1 MASRWRRVDGVLAV
15 DKPAGPSST
24 TVLQHL
30 RRLYQAEKAGHGG
43 TLDPA
48 ASGLLVVLFGEA
60 AKFSQWQLGGGKTYT
75 GVIRLGVTTT
85 TDDAQGE
92 VLHRQAAS
100 VDGIDLAA
108 LAARFTGTLRQRPP
122 AFSALKREGRP
133 LYEYAR
139 AGETVEIAEREVR
152 ISRLKLTPGGQERL
166 AFEVDCGG
174 GTYIRSLARDIGEA
188 LGCGAH
194 LESLRRTRAGGVGVD
209 EAVQVAQV
217 EATDDAG
224 RASLL
229 LPPDRLLA
237 GLPALVLAE
246 EEALALSAGRRVPA
260 PGGATLGISRTYG
273 PGARFLGV
281 AEVTDTGLL
290 VARRLMAAP
299 ASGTPR

>member
-75 GVIRLGVTTT
+75 GVIRLGTTTT

-92 VLHRQAAS
+92 VMNRAAVS
-100 VDGIDLAA
+100 LEGVDLMA
-108 LAARFTGTLRQRPP
+108 LAARFTGSLRQRPP
-122 AFSALKREGRP
+122 AFSALKRDGRP
-133 LYEYAR
+133 LYAYAR
-139 AGETVEIAEREVR
+139 AGQAVEIDEREVT
-152 ISRLKLTPGGQERL
+152 IDRLQLNADGTSAL

-194 LESLRRTRAGGVGVD
+194 LESLRRTRSAGIAVNDAVPVATVEAAD
-209 EAVQVAQV
+209 EAA
-217 EATDDAG
+217 

-229 LPPDRLLA
+229 LPPDRLLSA
-237 GLPALVLAE
+237 LPPLQLPADLA
-246 EEALALSAGRRVPA
+246 ADLSAGRRVLA
-260 PGGATLGISRTYG
+260 PGGARLGISRTYG
-273 PGARFLGV
+273 PDERFLGV
-281 AEVTDTGLL
+281 AEVTVDGFL
-290 VARRLMAAP
+290 VARRLMASTGSAT
-299 ASGTPR
+299 AR